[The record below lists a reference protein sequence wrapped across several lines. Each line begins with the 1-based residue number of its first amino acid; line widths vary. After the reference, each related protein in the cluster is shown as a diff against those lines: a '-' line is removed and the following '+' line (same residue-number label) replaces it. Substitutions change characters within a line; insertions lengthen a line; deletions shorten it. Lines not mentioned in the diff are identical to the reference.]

1 MNGGELGHC
10 AGQGAAVVY
19 RHFHKAGLQHIQAHG
34 GVPVA
39 YLLWDTFLCVYRC
52 YFQRAHQVVPCGGQQ
67 LKFVIHTAAALAGQA
82 LAVMAFR

>member
-1 MNGGELGHC
+1 M
-10 AGQGAAVVY
+10 
-19 RHFHKAGLQHIQAHG
+19 
-34 GVPVA
+34 PVA

-82 LAVMAFR
+82 LAVMAFRQ